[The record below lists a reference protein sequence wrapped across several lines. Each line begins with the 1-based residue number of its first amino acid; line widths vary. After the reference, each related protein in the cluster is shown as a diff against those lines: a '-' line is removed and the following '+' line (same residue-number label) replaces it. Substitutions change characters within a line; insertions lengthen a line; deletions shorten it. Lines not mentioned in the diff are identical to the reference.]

1 MKVIKLDDR
10 VKLLNSGGN
19 ANAPVSYTV
28 GDIENPI
35 RRS

>member
-19 ANAPVSYTV
+19 GGVPVSYTV